1 MVPVIV
7 HQVGQWLDRFGETLK
22 LWEQLLCDLRS
33 AYFRQD
39 AGEVERLSQL
49 VDEANAKMVED
60 KLERELILERARVQG
75 TVAHN
80 LRELSRML
88 DTQWPALWTHRLHA
102 MESQLGRIQHLGVSL
117 WIHSEESRELVSGM
131 MQLLGNSR
139 TARGLFVDAS
149 NASLSPAIEEVEQST
164 LVSAETDEPEPVIL
178 PFVRRAG

>member
-22 LWEQLLCDLRS
+22 FWEQLLCDLRS

-39 AGEVERLSQL
+39 AGEVERLSLL
-49 VDEANAKMVED
+49 VDEAIAKMVED
-60 KLERELILERARVQG
+60 KLEREFILERAKSQG

-117 WIHSEESRELVSGM
+117 WIHSEDSRELVSGM

-149 NASLSPAIEEVEQST
+149 NASLSPAIEEMEQVTLTTVET
-164 LVSAETDEPEPVIL
+164 EPEPVIL

>member
-7 HQVGQWLDRFGETLK
+7 HQVGQWLDRFGETLN

-39 AGEVERLSQL
+39 SVEVERLSVL
-49 VDEANAKMVED
+49 VDEANARMVED
-60 KLERELILERARVQG
+60 KKDRELILETAKTQG
-75 TVAHN
+75 AIASN

-88 DTQWPALWTHRLHA
+88 DTQWPALWTHRLLA

-117 WIHSEESRELVSGM
+117 WIHSEESRDLISGM

-139 TARGLFVDAS
+139 TARGLFVDS
-149 NASLSPAIEEVEQST
+149 SHVTIPSESDEFQE
-164 LVSAETDEPEPVIL
+164 AEIGSGESEPGPVIL